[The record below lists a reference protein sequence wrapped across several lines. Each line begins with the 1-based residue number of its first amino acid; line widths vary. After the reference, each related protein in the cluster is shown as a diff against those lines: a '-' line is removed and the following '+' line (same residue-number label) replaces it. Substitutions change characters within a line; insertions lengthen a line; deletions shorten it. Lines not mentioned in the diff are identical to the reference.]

1 MGDRSV
7 PGAWKGEALHP
18 DVRLSPG
25 ETTGMGSSPDETRP
39 MQTPRLEKIGSFL
52 IEEKIG
58 EGGMGVVYRARDPRL
73 QRTVAIKRIHPSLQD
88 RPEIR
93 ELFLTEARAIAA
105 VSHPNI
111 GQIHAIHED
120 EDPPYLVMEFLEG
133 PSFGDR
139 LDKEGALSPA
149 EAIRVAIAATR
160 ALQAAVRR
168 GIIHRDV
175 KPSNLLS
182 DSRGEVKLVDF
193 GLAGIPGENP
203 QEEPMFLCTP
213 QYGSPEQVQGWSLDE
228 RSDIYSLG
236 ATVFHLLTGRP
247 PFERE
252 TRVELLVAQVNEP
265 APDPS
270 TLQEGI
276 HSEFSKLVL
285 KMLEKRPEDRQPTH
299 TALLEELISVQK
311 LIDPSAAESRSPSV
325 FATVVTVAI
334 VVTCAVAGTLL
345 WQGTRNNTGI
355 QVDGTLR
362 GVLSAAAPYERLEYN
377 FARDGKAL
385 ERFFRFPSMG
395 QNSPGHTRIAPTVQ
409 DGQLRWANDP
419 RPISFPYL
427 KELREWRITGLRC
440 LGSPDLELRLANEPE
455 RPGDRLRIGIAIG
468 RQISPRIEAL
478 QHGEVIAIER
488 EEETISGAIRA
499 GVDHQISLVRLPSED
514 LTRARFLFQ
523 VEREDAKKTRLI
535 RILFSLPVE
544 AVPRGAP
551 SIRCEGDLASWN
563 TRLSV
568 VEIVGLLDRD
578 RIQRS
583 WILEGGP

>member
-1 MGDRSV
+1 
-7 PGAWKGEALHP
+7 
-18 DVRLSPG
+18 
-25 ETTGMGSSPDETRP
+25 
-39 MQTPRLEKIGSFL
+39 
-52 IEEKIG
+52 
-58 EGGMGVVYRARDPRL
+58 
-73 QRTVAIKRIHPSLQD
+73 
-88 RPEIR
+88 
-93 ELFLTEARAIAA
+93 
-105 VSHPNI
+105 
-111 GQIHAIHED
+111 
-120 EDPPYLVMEFLEG
+120 
-133 PSFGDR
+133 
-139 LDKEGALSPA
+139 
-149 EAIRVAIAATR
+149 
-160 ALQAAVRR
+160 
-168 GIIHRDV
+168 
-175 KPSNLLS
+175 
-182 DSRGEVKLVDF
+182 
-193 GLAGIPGENP
+193 
-203 QEEPMFLCTP
+203 
-213 QYGSPEQVQGWSLDE
+213 
-228 RSDIYSLG
+228 
-236 ATVFHLLTGRP
+236 
-247 PFERE
+247 
-252 TRVELLVAQVNEP
+252 
-265 APDPS
+265 
-270 TLQEGI
+270 
-276 HSEFSKLVL
+276 
-285 KMLEKRPEDRQPTH
+285 
-299 TALLEELISVQK
+299 
-311 LIDPSAAESRSPSV
+311 
-325 FATVVTVAI
+325 
-334 VVTCAVAGTLL
+334 
-345 WQGTRNNTGI
+345 
-355 QVDGTLR
+355 
-362 GVLSAAAPYERLEYN
+362 
-377 FARDGKAL
+377 
-385 ERFFRFPSMG
+385 MG

-499 GVDHQISLVRLPSED
+499 GVDHQISLVRLSSED